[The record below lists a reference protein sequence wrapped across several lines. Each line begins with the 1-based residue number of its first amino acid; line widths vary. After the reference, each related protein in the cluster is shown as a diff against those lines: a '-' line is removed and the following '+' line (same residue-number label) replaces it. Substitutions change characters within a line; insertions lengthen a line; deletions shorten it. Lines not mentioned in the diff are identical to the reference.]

1 MATSLRRTFLLAFGF
16 VLMIIVSACGGTTA
30 STASTATTAP
40 STPSTY
46 STPTNASSA
55 ATIQQ
60 AKVTVNGKAETVLTN
75 ARGLT
80 LYYFTPDAP
89 KKLACAGECAQAWPP
104 FLSDAGTPT
113 STPALPGTLSVFK
126 DANGNQVEYSGYLL
140 YTYIKDTAPG
150 QVTGQGVGKVWYVA
164 TPDLASHVLRT
175 AQAKVDGK
183 TETILT
189 DAQGS
194 TLYYFTPDA
203 PKKLACSGECA
214 QAWPPLLSKESGTP
228 LADASLSG
236 ALSTFNNAN
245 GNQVEYNGHLL
256 YTFVK
261 DAAPGQITGQGVGGK
276 WFVATPALAA

>member
-1 MATSLRRTFLLAFGF
+1 MPTSLKRTLLLAVGL
-16 VLMIIVSACGGTTA
+16 VLMIIVSACGGTTTSST
-30 STASTATTAP
+30 STASTRTVAP
-40 STPSTY
+40 I
-46 STPTNASSA
+46 TPTATVST
-55 ATIQQ
+55 ATIENAQ
-60 AKVTVNGKAETVLTN
+60 ATVDGKAETILTD
-75 ARGLT
+75 AHGST

-89 KKLACAGECAQAWPP
+89 KKLACSGECAQAWPP
-104 FLSDAGTPT
+104 LLSSSDTPT
-113 STPALPGTLSVFK
+113 SATSLPGKLSVFK
-126 DANGNQVEYSGYLL
+126 DANGNQVEYGGYLL

-164 TPDLASHVLRT
+164 TPGLSSYILRT
-175 AQAKVDGK
+175 AKAKVNGK
-183 TETILT
+183 AETILT

-214 QAWPPLLSKESGTP
+214 QAWPPLLTKDSGTP
-228 LADASLSG
+228 LADAPLSG
-236 ALSTFNNAN
+236 TLSTFNNVN

-276 WFVATPALAA
+276 WFVATPTLTA

>member
-16 VLMIIVSACGGTTA
+16 VLMIMVSACGGTTSTT
-30 STASTATTAP
+30 STANTSANTSA
-40 STPSTY
+40 
-46 STPTNASSA
+46 STPTSSTST

-60 AKVTVNGKAETVLTN
+60 AQATVNGKAETILTN
-75 ARGLT
+75 AHGLT

-89 KKLACAGECAQAWPP
+89 QKLACSGKCAQAWPP
-104 FLSDAGTPT
+104 LLSDSGTPT
-113 STPALPGTLSVFK
+113 STPSLPGTLSVFK
-126 DANGNQVEYSGYLL
+126 NANGNQVEYSGYLL
-140 YTYIKDTAPG
+140 YTFVKDAAPG
-150 QVTGQGVGKVWYVA
+150 QVTEQGVGKVWYVA
-164 TPDLASHVLRT
+164 TPDLSSHVIRT

-183 TETILT
+183 AETILT

-214 QAWPPLLSKESGTP
+214 QAWPPLLSKDSAGTP
-228 LADASLSG
+228 LADASLSN

-276 WFVATPALAA
+276 WFVATPSLAA